1 MIHHNPGF
9 GTADE
14 SPGMWSLIMKKIV
27 AFASAALAFG
37 AQANAADL
45 YQPEP
50 APQVVEQP
58 VVAAANGWYLRG
70 DVSYDIMD
78 MKGAHYYQGSNSL
91 VNDFDKAELDNTG
104 NLGVG
109 IGYQV
114 NDYFRVDKTFDYMF
128 STKFRGSTSGVC
140 GGGGR
145 CTSHDVSNF
154 SAYSLMANAYI
165 DIYKWGMFTPYVG
178 FGLGGTYVQWDKL
191 KNTNDDGTT
200 IHKGK
205 ESWRFT
211 YALMAGT
218 SVDINCQFKADL
230 GYRYRHVAGG
240 DMFGYKLNGGPG
252 SDKGFDIH
260 EFRSGIRYQF
270 GDTCQTAYLPPAEI
284 PTTTQ
289 PIFK

>member
-1 MIHHNPGF
+1 
-9 GTADE
+9 
-14 SPGMWSLIMKKIV
+14 MKKIL

-37 AQANAADL
+37 AQAKAADL

-50 APQVVEQP
+50 APQIVEQP
-58 VVAAANGWYLRG
+58 VVAAAANGWYLRG
-70 DVSYDIMD
+70 DVSYDIMN

-91 VNDFDKAELDNTG
+91 VNDFDSADLDNTA
-104 NLGVG
+104 NLGLG

-128 STKFRGSTSGVC
+128 SSKFRGSTSGTC
-140 GGGGR
+140 GGNPCHSR
-145 CTSHDVSNF
+145 DSSSF
-154 SAYSLMANAYI
+154 SAYSLMANAYV
-165 DIYKWGMFTPYVG
+165 DIYKWGIVTPYVG

-191 KNTNDDGTT
+191 KNTIGNDTT
-200 IHKGK
+200 VHRGA

-211 YALMAGT
+211 YAIMAGA
-218 SVDINCQFKADL
+218 SVDVSCQVKADL

-260 EFRSGIRYQF
+260 EVRTGLRYQF
-270 GDTCQTAYLPPAEI
+270 GDTCQTAYMPPADI
-284 PTTTQ
+284 PMQQ
-289 PIFK
+289 PIYK

>member
-9 GTADE
+9 GTAYE
-14 SPGMWSLIMKKIV
+14 SPDMWSLIMKKIV

-37 AQANAADL
+37 AEAKAADL
-45 YQPEP
+45 YTPEP

-78 MKGAHYYQGSNSL
+78 MKGAHYYQGSNAL
-91 VNDFDKAELDNTG
+91 VNDFDSAKLNNTA
-104 NLGVG
+104 NLGLG

-140 GGGGR
+140 GTTGAR
-145 CTSHDVSNF
+145 CTSRDVSNF

-200 IHKGK
+200 IHGGK

-211 YALMAGT
+211 Y
-218 SVDINCQFKADL
+218 
-230 GYRYRHVAGG
+230 VAGG

-260 EFRSGIRYQF
+260 EVRTGVRYQF
-270 GDTCQTAYLPPAEI
+270 GDNACQTAYLPPAEI
-284 PTTTQ
+284 PSQ
-289 PIFK
+289 PEPVFK

>member
-1 MIHHNPGF
+1 
-9 GTADE
+9 
-14 SPGMWSLIMKKIV
+14 MKKIV
-27 AFASAALAFG
+27 ALASAAFAFG

-50 APQVVEQP
+50 APQIVEQP

-70 DVSYDIMD
+70 DVSYDIVN
-78 MKGAHYYQGSNSL
+78 MKGAHYFQGSNGL
-91 VNDFDKAELDNTG
+91 VNDFDKAGLDNTG

-114 NDYFRVDKTFDYMF
+114 NDYFRVDKTLDYMF

-140 GGGGR
+140 GSTGAR

-154 SAYSLMANAYI
+154 SAYSLMANAYV
-165 DIYKWGMFTPYVG
+165 DLYKWGIVTPYVG
-178 FGLGGTYVQWDKL
+178 FGLGGTHVKWDKL

-211 YALMAGT
+211 YALMAGA

-230 GYRYRHVAGG
+230 GYRYRHVEGG
-240 DMFGYKLNGGPG
+240 NMFGYKLNGGPG
-252 SDKGFDIH
+252 ADKGFDIH
-260 EFRSGIRYQF
+260 EFRSGVRYQF

-284 PTTTQ
+284 PTMAQ